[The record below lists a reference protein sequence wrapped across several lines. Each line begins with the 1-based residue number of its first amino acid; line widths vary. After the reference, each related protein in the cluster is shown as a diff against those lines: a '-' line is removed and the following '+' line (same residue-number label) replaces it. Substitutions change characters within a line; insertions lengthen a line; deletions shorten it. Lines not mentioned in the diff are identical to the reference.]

1 MLKILLCAALLM
13 FTISTICN
21 AQNADQQDI
30 DRLFADLRQTLIKRT
45 APDAFLS
52 PTLPA
57 VRRQE
62 EAQKALRPYVTLE
75 FRYNLADL
83 KQSGPNVAKLPL
95 IMEWETANGS
105 GKISASAQLE
115 KVDNRWYFTNF
126 DFMSF
131 PWMFVVVV
139 ACSVAV
145 AFASVVL
152 YLYWRLY
159 KRLKKSRQPVSARLA

>member
-1 MLKILLCAALLM
+1 MLRIPLGAALLM

-45 APDAFLS
+45 APDALLS
-52 PTLPA
+52 PAVPA

-83 KQSGPNVAKLPL
+83 KQTGPNVAKLPM
-95 IMEWETANGS
+95 IVEWETANGS
-105 GKISASAQLE
+105 STITASAQLE

-131 PWMFVVVV
+131 PWVVVIV
-139 ACSVAV
+139 LACLVAV

-159 KRLKKSRQPVSARLA
+159 WRFKKSRHPVSARLA